1 MNEGELREA
10 KIPALKLKKK
20 IECEST
26 QAIFFHFD
34 FNTCRTNRLKL
45 IAHYKKSIIIDNLKK
60 GAINSYQCSILVNS
74 LVSITINYVRFLLSV
89 ENVNFVLS

>member
-20 IECEST
+20 IEREST

-34 FNTCRTNRLKL
+34 FDTCRTDRLK
-45 IAHYKKSIIIDNLKK
+45 
-60 GAINSYQCSILVNS
+60 
-74 LVSITINYVRFLLSV
+74 
-89 ENVNFVLS
+89 